1 MIGVEFVTDKDNRQP
16 LDKEL
21 FNKIW
26 EHCKDLGVLFGGGGF
41 YGNVLRI
48 KPPMCINKHDVDV
61 ALDVLERA
69 IKANL

>member
-1 MIGVEFVTDKDNRQP
+1 MIGVEFVADKETRQP

-26 EHCKDLGVLFGGGGF
+26 EHCKDSGVLFGGGGL

-48 KPPMCINKHDVDV
+48 KPPMCINKNDVDL
-61 ALDVLERA
+61 ALDVLERS
-69 IKANL
+69 IKVYV